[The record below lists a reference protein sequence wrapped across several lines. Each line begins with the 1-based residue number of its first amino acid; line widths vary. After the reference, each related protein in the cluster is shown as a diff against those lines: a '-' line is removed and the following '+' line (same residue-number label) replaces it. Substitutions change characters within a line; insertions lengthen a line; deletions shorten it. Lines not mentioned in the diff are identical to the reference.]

1 MPFKSEKQKRW
12 MYTNEPELAKKWSKK
27 KKTETWGYTEHPED
41 VEVKKLTKE
50 DIKNLVKKYGIKRVK
65 ESIYAVMGKTRPDGY
80 REPENPTFKYDSEK
94 INESHSICLIEKKVG
109 LKEEIDPVKMIKLYA
124 PIVKGTMN
132 NMVVAINKDDYKK
145 LKKFHQQFNF
155 YTKKVSEFAEEFIN

>member
-1 MPFKSEKQKRW
+1 
-12 MYTNEPELAKKWSKK
+12 
-27 KKTETWGYTEHPED
+27 
-41 VEVKKLTKE
+41 VKKLTKE